1 MTLTSDVFT
10 TVVQFIMHIKM
21 QINRINRPTKARP
34 VTKEDLYLKSRGLG
48 TDEFWQEGQYRAIK
62 AFCEEQA
69 LPFSSLLPQVSADSD
84 TF

>member
-1 MTLTSDVFT
+1 MTLTSDDFT

-21 QINRINRPTKARP
+21 QINRINRPIKARP
-34 VTKEDLYLKSRGLG
+34 VTKEDLYLKRETG
-48 TDEFWQEGQYRAIK
+48 TDEFWQEGQNRAIK
-62 AFCEEQA
+62 AFCEERA